1 MRKAHRWGLAAL
13 VGTLALVVA
22 ATAQQAGPPAKQ
34 RPAADKKQP
43 ATFQGRM
50 LTATKLQEKDLQKFL
65 TALGPAIS
73 ASISSGQSVNI
84 PGLGTFRVVR
94 IPEHRDM
101 AAGGRPIVVTGT
113 NYVEF
118 LPAGNL
124 TSAANAPGAAPAV
137 TVPQF
142 EYVPL
147 PNQTPGMRVPGT
159 RTVSPRQP

>member
-13 VGTLALVVA
+13 VGTLGLVMA
-22 ATAQQAGPPAKQ
+22 ATAQQVGQGPVR
-34 RPAADKKQP
+34 RPADKKQP

-50 LTATKLQEKDLQKFL
+50 LAATKLPEQDLQKFL
-65 TALGPAIS
+65 TALGPAVS
-73 ASISSGQSVNI
+73 ASISAGQSVNI

-101 AAGGRPIVVTGT
+101 VSGGRPIVVDGT

-142 EYVPL
+142 QYVPL
-147 PNQTPGMRVPGT
+147 PGRDPGMRVPGT
-159 RTVSPRQP
+159 RTPTARQP

>member
-13 VGTLALVVA
+13 VGTLGLVVA
-22 ATAQQAGPPAKQ
+22 ATAQQVQQGPGQ
-34 RPAADKKQP
+34 RPADRKQP
-43 ATFQGRM
+43 ATFQGR
-50 LTATKLQEKDLQKFL
+50 LLSATKLPEKDLQKFL
-65 TALGPAIS
+65 AALGPAVS

-101 AAGGRPIVVTGT
+101 APGGRPIVVEGT

-118 LPAGNL
+118 LPAANL
-124 TSAANAPGAAPAV
+124 TSAANGPGAAPAV

-142 EYVPL
+142 QYVPL
-147 PNQTPGMRVPGT
+147 PDRTPGARVPGT
-159 RTVSPRQP
+159 RTLSPRQP